1 VSVASRRG
9 EHLIFPETAA
19 RISRW
24 RDDPS
29 VLGVLL
35 VGSKS
40 HEHHDDLS
48 DDDLEVVLRE
58 EAYAKLR
65 PADGIEILAT
75 GEGSQRKL
83 LYDAQFVSMVQFS
96 SRVTSPLDLD
106 HWPYERARVL
116 FDREGDLLPLVES
129 LGKMN
134 PEFRQLRLTHAT
146 IDAWIAVYRAQKT
159 AKRGQAA
166 SSRLLVS
173 RAARALT
180 RLLFALE
187 SRWVPLDHWWAA
199 ELHTLRTNP
208 DAVELLIAG
217 LDENDP
223 AKLSSALELLEQ
235 ALAAEGVPGP
245 AGRRDLFLE
254 LVHASRA
261 EERAIHGLV

>member
-1 VSVASRRG
+1 MSAASRSG

-19 RISRW
+19 RIGQW

-40 HEHHDDLS
+40 HEHHDALS

-58 EAYAKLR
+58 EAYARLR
-65 PADGIEILAT
+65 PADCIEILAT

-83 LYDAQFVSMVQFS
+83 LYDAQFVSMAQLS
-96 SRVTSPLDLD
+96 AKATSTFDLD
-106 HWPYERARVL
+106 HWPYEQARVL
-116 FDREGDLLPLVES
+116 FDREGDLLPLVKS

-134 PEFRQLRLTHAT
+134 SEFRRLRLTHAT
-146 IDAWIAVYRAQKT
+146 IDAWIAVYRARKT
-159 AKRGQAA
+159 AKRGQPA
-166 SSRLLVS
+166 SARLLVS

-199 ELHTLRTNP
+199 ELRTLQANP

-223 AKLSSALELLEQ
+223 AKLGSVL
-235 ALAAEGVPGP
+235 
-245 AGRRDLFLE
+245 
-254 LVHASRA
+254 
-261 EERAIHGLV
+261 

>member
-1 VSVASRRG
+1 MSAGARGG
-9 EHLIFPETAA
+9 EHLIFPETAE
-19 RISRW
+19 RVSRW
-24 RDDPS
+24 WDDPS
-29 VLGVLL
+29 FLGVLL

-40 HEHHDDLS
+40 HEHNDDLS

-65 PADGIEILAT
+65 PAECIEILAT

-83 LYDAQFVSMVQFS
+83 LYDAQFVSLAQLGA
-96 SRVTSPLDLD
+96 RANSPFDLD
-106 HWPYERARVL
+106 HWSYERARVL
-116 FDREGDLLPLVES
+116 FDREGDLLPLVEA
-129 LGKMN
+129 LGKMD
-134 PEFRQLRLTHAT
+134 PEFRRLRLTHAT

-159 AKRGQAA
+159 ARRGQSA
-166 SSRLLVS
+166 SARLLLS

-180 RLLFALE
+180 RILFALE
-187 SRWVPLDHWWAA
+187 WRWVPLAHWWTA
-199 ELHTLRTNP
+199 ELRTLRTNP

-217 LDENDP
+217 LEENDP
-223 AKLSSALELLEQ
+223 PKLNAVLVLLEQ

-254 LVHASRA
+254 LVHASRV